1 MTYALDFYRTAK
13 LLIDRHGFQP
23 STRPNVE
30 QDAGRKFP

>member
-1 MTYALDFYRTAK
+1 MTCDLDIDRTAK
-13 LLIDRHGFQP
+13 LLTGRHGFQP